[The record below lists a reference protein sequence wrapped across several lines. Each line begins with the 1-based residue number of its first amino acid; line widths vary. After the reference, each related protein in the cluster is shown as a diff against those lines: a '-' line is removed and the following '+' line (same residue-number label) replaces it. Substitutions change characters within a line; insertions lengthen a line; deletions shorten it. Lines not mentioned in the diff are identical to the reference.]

1 VRSKDRAEYFV
12 DHSITRSIKSAS
24 IDRID
29 RSLDHSI
36 DRSIDRIDQSLDQS
50 LNRSITQS
58 INQSIDQ
65 VGIDRSLDS
74 IRFGFDSVVTARGK
88 SRDDSLDR
96 GTARARERTTIAR
109 RGTTMVGAWTW

>member
-1 VRSKDRAEYFV
+1 VRSKDRAEYFF
-12 DHSITRSIKSAS
+12 DHSITRSIDQS
-24 IDRID
+24 IELID
-29 RSLDHSI
+29 HSINHSI
-36 DRSIDRIDQSLDQS
+36 DR
-50 LNRSITQS
+50 
-58 INQSIDQ
+58 
-65 VGIDRSLDS
+65 IDRSLDS

>member
-29 RSLDHSI
+29 RSIDQSIESINHSINHSI
-36 DRSIDRIDQSLDQS
+36 DRS
-50 LNRSITQS
+50 
-58 INQSIDQ
+58 
-65 VGIDRSLDS
+65 IDRSLDS